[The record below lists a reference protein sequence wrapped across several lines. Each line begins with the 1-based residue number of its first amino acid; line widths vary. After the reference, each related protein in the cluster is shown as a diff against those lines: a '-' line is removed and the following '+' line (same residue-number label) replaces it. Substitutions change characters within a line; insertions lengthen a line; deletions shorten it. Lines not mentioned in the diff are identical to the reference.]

1 MWELPSWS
9 TAFPFSCA
17 HCFGPPVLVLCEG
30 TESYYRLLNLKN
42 LMEKNPKQTKEVN
55 WQYGGYFCHI
65 SEVTFVVFINIQN
78 LCASKTDFF
87 LLPPGWLPLL
97 ASEDWRRISAKAAA
111 AATPAAVLSTQRN
124 WNGQKAT
131 RDCHDPR
138 RTRLKRFIFIFGFIY
153 DHARHPNERKRG
165 SVTRCGLVSLTSTP
179 FTDLTSF

>member
-87 LLPPGWLPLL
+87 FYLL
-97 ASEDWRRISAKAAA
+97 AGCRCWLLKIGDGFLQRQRLLRLRRRCCRHNGTETDRKRRETVMILAGHGLNGLFSFSGSFTITRVIHTSAKED
-111 AATPAAVLSTQRN
+111 P
-124 WNGQKAT
+124 W
-131 RDCHDPR
+131 HDV
-138 RTRLKRFIFIFGFIY
+138 G
-153 DHARHPNERKRG
+153 
-165 SVTRCGLVSLTSTP
+165 
-179 FTDLTSF
+179 